1 MKKYHQ
7 IYYFTYE
14 VYNQQSNLWLHIEK
28 LFFNNL
34 YCPVNLSIDLEQRL
48 MINTSITILISY
60 KFIIYSI
67 AIILIDKCTTLF
79 HFITLCIWR
88 HEMR

>member
-28 LFFNNL
+28 LFFNNP
-34 YCPVNLSIDLEQRL
+34 YCPVNLNIDL
-48 MINTSITILISY
+48 
-60 KFIIYSI
+60 
-67 AIILIDKCTTLF
+67 D
-79 HFITLCIWR
+79 
-88 HEMR
+88 